1 MHEPRAAQHD
11 RAATLL
17 VSSPAETSSCLKAEL
32 PPLPSSRVVCSFGKD
47 RARGYK
53 EGEVEDDTPLDREAR
68 QPGVNDPKL
77 WMARP

>member
-1 MHEPRAAQHD
+1 M
-11 RAATLL
+11 
-17 VSSPAETSSCLKAEL
+17 KAEL